1 LPPAISQ
8 GKEAA
13 AGTGDSRAS
22 DRYLEAMSALIRC
35 IPAFSRTAIV
45 LLVAT
50 VTCLGPESP
59 AHAFDLF
66 ATHEVTA
73 QFATS
78 SGKPMPNAEVR
89 VFAPG
94 DLQTPVET
102 GRTDADGKFVFPAD
116 RDGMWSAEARTKT
129 EVARVMIRVGGAT
142 QEQPSRVSPF
152 TVIGGLVV
160 LLALALWYRF
170 LRMRNQRRP

>member
-1 LPPAISQ
+1 ML
-8 GKEAA
+8 
-13 AGTGDSRAS
+13 
-22 DRYLEAMSALIRC
+22 LI
-35 IPAFSRTAIV
+35 
-45 LLVAT
+45 VAT
-50 VTCLGPESP
+50 AACFGPESP
-59 AHAFDLF
+59 ARAFDLF

-73 QFATS
+73 QFATAA
-78 SGKPMPNAEVR
+78 GKPMANAEVR

-116 RDGMWSAEARTKT
+116 RDGMWTAEARTKT

-142 QEQPSRVSPF
+142 QQQPSIVSPF
-152 TVIGGLVV
+152 IVIGGLVV